1 MKKAIKNILLV
12 AMIFIIVFL
21 LYALLDI
28 YDIPSQVGIPIQRI
42 NWDAAGLV
50 CGNLVVVA
58 LFAITYQALDK
69 RSIQKAQNQRTL
81 AIHMIHSTISAC
93 CAQVDLLKNSRYMNA
108 LLNSMDTEIPLD
120 ENSHTHL
127 MFKIPFEYHETI
139 VSFAADGVISDEEF
153 MIYHMAKL
161 SYYTFVNT
169 IFTHYENE
177 EIRGSA
183 EQMLSDMLEMAE
195 ALLDA

>member
-1 MKKAIKNILLV
+1 MKNAIKDILLV

-28 YDIPSQVGIPIQRI
+28 YDIPSRVGIPIQRV

-50 CGNLVVVA
+50 CGNLVVVS

-69 RSIQKAQNQRTL
+69 RSIQKAHNQRTL
-81 AIHMIHSTISAC
+81 AVHMMHATISAC
-93 CAQVDLLKNSRYMNA
+93 RAQVDLLKNSRYMDA

-120 ENSHTHL
+120 ENPHTHM
-127 MFKIPFEYHETI
+127 MFKIPFDYHETI

-153 MIYHMAKL
+153 TIYHLVKI
-161 SYYTFVNT
+161 SYYAFVNT
-169 IFTHYENE
+169 IFTHYKNE
-177 EIRGSA
+177 EMRDGA
-183 EQMLSDMLEMAE
+183 EQMLSNTLEMAE